1 MKVAVVVGTRPE
13 IIKMA
18 PIIRE
23 LKDFYVI
30 HTGQHYDYDMD
41 EVFFE
46 QLKLE
51 KPRYRLDVGSCL
63 PGEQLAKIISGTEK
77 VLQIETPDI
86 ILSHSDTNTSL
97 GAALAGVKAKVKVG
111 HVESGLRSYDMMM
124 PEEVNR
130 ILVDHC
136 SDILFTPTFDTCSHL
151 IDDGISIKL
160 IQVVG
165 NTIVDAVYQ
174 NLELATEGI
183 DIGHKPYA
191 LVTLHRQENV
201 DDPKRFA
208 DIMEGLNLVSKKL
221 NLVCIYPIH
230 PRSEKMMKR
239 FSIAQGDVV
248 LMPPRDFF
256 SFLCLEKNAKVILTD
271 SGGIQEEACIMGVP
285 CVTLRDNTE
294 RPEAVKVGANRVA
307 GTNPQNILKCATE
320 ALNSVK
326 GWKNPYGDGHSGERI
341 VKILEEKYGK

>member
-1 MKVAVVVGTRPE
+1 LKVAVVVGTRPE

-30 HTGQHYDYDMD
+30 HTGQHYDYSMD
-41 EVFFE
+41 EIFFE
-46 QLKLE
+46 QLKLD
-51 KPRYRLDVGSCL
+51 KPKYRLDVGSCP

-77 VLQIETPDI
+77 VLQIEKPDI
-86 ILSHSDTNTSL
+86 ILSYGDTNTAL
-97 GAALAGVKAKVKVG
+97 GSALAGVKAMVKVG
-111 HVESGLRSYDMMM
+111 HVEAGLRSYDMNM

-151 IDDGISIKL
+151 IDDGINIKL

-174 NLELATEGI
+174 NLKLATEGI
-183 DIGHKPYA
+183 DIGRKPYA

-201 DDPKRFA
+201 DNPKRFL
-208 DIMEGLNLVSKKL
+208 DIMTGLNLVSKRH

-248 LMPPRDFF
+248 LMPPRDYF

-294 RPEAVKVGANRVA
+294 RPESVKVGANRVS
-307 GTNPQNILKCATE
+307 GTNPQDILRCAIE
-320 ALNSVK
+320 ALESKK
-326 GWKNPYGDGHSGERI
+326 GWKNPYGDGNTGKRI

>member
-1 MKVAVVVGTRPE
+1 MT
-13 IIKMA
+13 
-18 PIIRE
+18 
-23 LKDFYVI
+23 
-30 HTGQHYDYDMD
+30 
-41 EVFFE
+41 
-46 QLKLE
+46 
-51 KPRYRLDVGSCL
+51 
-63 PGEQLAKIISGTEK
+63 
-77 VLQIETPDI
+77 
-86 ILSHSDTNTSL
+86 
-97 GAALAGVKAKVKVG
+97 
-111 HVESGLRSYDMMM
+111 M

-151 IDDGISIKL
+151 IDDGLSIKL

-165 NTIVDAVYQ
+165 NTIVDAVHQ

-183 DIGHKPYA
+183 GIGHKPYA

-208 DIMEGLNLVSKKL
+208 DIMEGVNLVSKKL

>member
-1 MKVAVVVGTRPE
+1 VKVAVVVGTRPE

-23 LKDFYVI
+23 LRDFYVI
-30 HTGQHYDYDMD
+30 HTGQHYDYAMD

-46 QLKLE
+46 QLKLA
-51 KPRYRLDVGSCL
+51 KPKYRLDVGSCP
-63 PGEQLAKIISGTEK
+63 PGEQLAKIISGTER
-77 VLQIETPDI
+77 VLYTEKPDI

-97 GAALAGVKAKVKVG
+97 GAALAGVKARVKVG
-111 HVESGLRSYDMMM
+111 HVEAGLRSYDMDM

-136 SDILFTPTFDTCSHL
+136 SDILFTPTFDTYAHL
-151 IDDGISIKL
+151 IDDGISNKL

-165 NTIVDAVYQ
+165 NTIVDAVNQ
-174 NLELATEGI
+174 NLEIASQGI
-183 DIGHKPYA
+183 ELGHKPYA
-191 LVTLHRQENV
+191 LITLHRQENV
-201 DDPKRFA
+201 DNPKRFA
-208 DIMEGLNLVSKKL
+208 DIMTGLNLVSKKH

-230 PRSEKMMKR
+230 PRSEKMMKQLD
-239 FSIAQGDVV
+239 IKQGDVV
-248 LMPPRDFF
+248 LMPPRDYF
-256 SFLCLEKNAKVILTD
+256 SFLCLEKNAKIILTD

-294 RPEAVKVGANRVA
+294 RPESVKVGANRVS
-307 GTNPQNILKCATE
+307 GTNPQDILRCATE
-320 ALNSVK
+320 ALESDK

-341 VKILEEKYGK
+341 VKILEEKL